1 MFNDKLQPIYDGK
14 VLVNQTA
21 MDNPVVQSV
30 LKEMSLRNFEPQRI
44 NNYGGMVHFRQALIM
59 NKQPMYIKGDIMLIA
74 KYNRFDESVEIGDL
88 NNPSDGW
95 VTYDPTQGASSEE
108 LTEICNT
115 LYDRCLLAELG
126 IKGFTPAGEQHLIK
140 S

>member
-1 MFNDKLQPIYDGK
+1 
-14 VLVNQTA
+14 
-21 MDNPVVQSV
+21 
-30 LKEMSLRNFEPQRI
+30 
-44 NNYGGMVHFRQALIM
+44 
-59 NKQPMYIKGDIMLIA
+59 MYLKGDYKLIA

-95 VTYDPTQGASSEE
+95 VTYDPTQGASSDE
-108 LTEICNT
+108 LTEICNS

-126 IKGFTPAGEQHLIK
+126 VEGFKPASEQHLIK

>member
-1 MFNDKLQPIYDGK
+1 M
-14 VLVNQTA
+14 T
-21 MDNPVVQSV
+21 
-30 LKEMSLRNFEPQRI
+30 
-44 NNYGGMVHFRQALIM
+44 
-59 NKQPMYIKGDIMLIA
+59 QPMYIKGDYQLIA

-95 VTYDPTQGASSEE
+95 VSYDPTQGASSDE
-108 LTEICNT
+108 LTEICNS

-126 IKGFTPAGEQHLIK
+126 IDGFKPADQQHFIK

>member
-1 MFNDKLQPIYDGK
+1 
-14 VLVNQTA
+14 
-21 MDNPVVQSV
+21 
-30 LKEMSLRNFEPQRI
+30 
-44 NNYGGMVHFRQALIM
+44 
-59 NKQPMYIKGDIMLIA
+59 MLIA

-95 VTYDPTQGASSEE
+95 VTYDPTQGASSDE

-126 IKGFTPAGEQHLIK
+126 IKGFTPANMQYLVKQPLTNI
-140 S
+140 

>member
-1 MFNDKLQPIYDGK
+1 M
-14 VLVNQTA
+14 T
-21 MDNPVVQSV
+21 
-30 LKEMSLRNFEPQRI
+30 
-44 NNYGGMVHFRQALIM
+44 
-59 NKQPMYIKGDIMLIA
+59 QPMYIKGDYQLIA

-95 VTYDPTQGASSEE
+95 VTYDPTQGASSDE
-108 LTEICNT
+108 LTEICNS

-126 IKGFTPAGEQHLIK
+126 VKGFKPASEQHLIK